1 MVQHDARRHV
11 ILIHVLDLIDEQEWI
26 RLIKDR
32 YERLL
37 MEIFE

>member
-1 MVQHDARRHV
+1 V
-11 ILIHVLDLIDEQEWI
+11 IHVLDVIDENTWI
-26 RLIKDR
+26 QTIKNR